1 MQRALSKSMVTREAN
16 GEAIITCWSHPDA
29 CESEYA
35 TRRSSSLALSVGRK
49 NAQPTL
55 SVKCCTFSPPGEG
68 SRRDGHLHARQLICG
83 NQRTCTYS
91 PPAPQPILASWMDW
105 IWPAIR
111 GDQRQVTRCEHTH
124 SDVIRGNQRPSVGW
138 HLTSRPDRNQRP
150 SVVWHLTSRP
160 DRREAISG
168 RLHVRIAV
176 QMLKRILE
184 KEKVEVND

>member
-35 TRRSSSLALSVGRK
+35 TRRSSSIALSVGRK

-68 SRRDGHLHARQLICG
+68 ARRDEHLHARQLIRG
-83 NQRTCTYS
+83 NQRACTYS

-124 SDVIRGNQRPSVGW
+124 SDVIRGISGVASDLPPRPQS
-138 HLTSRPDRNQRP
+138 
-150 SVVWHLTSRP
+150 
-160 DRREAISG
+160 EAISG
-168 RLHVRIAV
+168 VASDLPPRPQRSHQWTPPRPHRGTNA
-176 QMLKRILE
+176 QM
-184 KEKVEVND
+184 DP